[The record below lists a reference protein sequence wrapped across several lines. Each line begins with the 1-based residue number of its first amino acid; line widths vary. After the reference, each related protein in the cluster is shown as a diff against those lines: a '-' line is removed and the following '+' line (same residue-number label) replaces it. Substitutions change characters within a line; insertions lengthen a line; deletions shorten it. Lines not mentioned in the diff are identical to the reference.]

1 MRGIEITIFVASLLV
16 ISGASLGDEP
26 AREDAMPRQSDR
38 DPPALLFI
46 QGKLKPNAES
56 VYQQYLAGTRPL
68 MSEYGVEV
76 IAVGSA
82 VESELTTD
90 AWPINAVLSF
100 RDRETAERFLADPR
114 YLELK
119 ERYRDQAYET
129 LHLTLVESRAPR
141 GVPSAP
147 LRGDATA
154 KDVAEEAFADFRH
167 SLATGEWQPFLDR
180 LTDDFTLQFPM
191 GRYQGKHVGKEKA
204 SEIFHYVTQVFSE
217 GLTVDEI
224 ERITA
229 EDNRVVFEFR
239 DSGLLRGQPY
249 RNIVAIS
256 LDVRG
261 EKISGYREYFGLV
274 GPPPEPP

>member
-1 MRGIEITIFVASLLV
+1 MRHLMKFHLACLLV
-16 ISGASLGDEP
+16 IAGSSLADEP
-26 AREDAMPRQSDR
+26 EKEDTMTRRPESG
-38 DPPALLFI
+38 PPALLFI
-46 QGKLKPNAES
+46 QGQLKPGAES
-56 VYQQYLAGTRPL
+56 AYQQYLAGTGPL
-68 MSEYGVEV
+68 MAEYGVEV
-76 IAVGSA
+76 TAVGA
-82 VESELTTD
+82 AIESELTTD

-114 YLELK
+114 YLEIK
-119 ERYRDQAYET
+119 ERYRDRAYET

-141 GVPSAP
+141 V
-147 LRGDATA
+147 RTA
-154 KDVAEEAFADFRH
+154 RDVAEEAFADFRH

-204 SEIFHYVTQVFSE
+204 TEIFQYVTQVFSE
-217 GLTVDEI
+217 GLIVDEI

-249 RNIVAIS
+249 QNIVAIS

-274 GPPPEPP
+274 GPPPEPSPP